1 MYCIWQ
7 NFLITR
13 FKFCEF
19 RVSKNLYT
27 NEIIYMIHALFF
39 TDSRNFNPSKILP
52 YTVKGKREM
61 SKEEVQNKRKKEK
74 EEVNKVTVNKYNY

>member
-7 NFLITR
+7 NFLIKR

-19 RVSKNLYT
+19 RVPKKLYT
-27 NEIIYMIHALFF
+27 NEIIYMVRALFF
-39 TDSRNFNPSKILP
+39 TDLRNFNPSKILP

-74 EEVNKVTVNKYNY
+74 EEVNKVTANKYNY

>member
-1 MYCIWQ
+1 
-7 NFLITR
+7 
-13 FKFCEF
+13 
-19 RVSKNLYT
+19 
-27 NEIIYMIHALFF
+27 MIHALFF